1 MQEVRETEM
10 ARYREEYEDELD
22 REEYED
28 ELDREEAEYLRG
40 EQ

>member
-10 ARYREEYEDELD
+10 ARYREGYEDELD

>member
-22 REEYED
+22 REE
-28 ELDREEAEYLRG
+28 AEYLRG

>member
-1 MQEVRETEM
+1 MQEVREIEM